1 MKNRSNSHTKIKVKL
16 GDIAQIVS
24 GVYAKE
30 SPTGEIA
37 CLQVKD
43 LTMPS
48 PETSVSHIE
57 YTAKLN
63 NYLLKKG
70 DLLFAGK
77 GSTYLCEIFDLNI
90 KAVPSTTLYYIR
102 PDTNIVSVEYLRWY
116 LNHPSIVATIKT
128 AQVGSGTPLIHKPT
142 LEQLM
147 IIVPDLETQRK
158 IVKIAGLQKR
168 EKEIMESIAAKKM
181 QITSQILFNELKKQQ
196 I

>member
-1 MKNRSNSHTKIKVKL
+1 MNNRSNSHTKIKVKL

-102 PDTNIVSVEYLRWY
+102 PDTNIVSAEYLRWY
-116 LNHPSIVATIKT
+116 LNHPSIVAKIKT

-158 IVKIAGLQKR
+158 IVEIAGLQKR

>member
-1 MKNRSNSHTKIKVKL
+1 MKDQSNSHTKIKVKL

-181 QITSQILFNELKKQQ
+181 QITSQILFNELKKQ
-196 I
+196 

>member
-1 MKNRSNSHTKIKVKL
+1 MKDQSNSHTKIKVKL

-37 CLQVKD
+37 YLQVKD

-158 IVKIAGLQKR
+158 IVEIAGLQKR